1 LRIKYICIS
10 KNRKI
15 ANTESS
21 IYILQVGLSE
31 IPSEIWKQY
40 FYFKCRKG
48 TIIRKKAI
56 NMLHDELILNIEKGR
71 NVQDYIESIKQLVA
85 ETNKL
90 VERHRMK
97 CTENTS
103 VNS

>member
-71 NVQDYIESIKQLVA
+71 NLQDYIESIKLLVA

-90 VERHRMK
+90 IERHGMNCRDNK
-97 CTENTS
+97 SINC
-103 VNS
+103 

>member
-1 LRIKYICIS
+1 LGIKYICIS
-10 KNRKI
+10 KNSKSQD
-15 ANTESS
+15 TESS

-31 IPSEIWKQY
+31 VPSEIWKQY

-56 NMLHDELILNIEKGR
+56 NILHDELILNIEKGR
-71 NVQDYIESIKQLVA
+71 NLQDYIESIKLLVA

-90 VERHRMK
+90 IERHGMNCRDNK
-97 CTENTS
+97 SINC
-103 VNS
+103 